1 MRQTIFA
8 AAVVVGS
15 SCHSAGLS
23 EGVPQHEGEAQPDD
37 RSDDDGVA
45 PFPEVDLLDQ
55 IVDQRKPGIGNN
67 GCQIITNSLLNKSD
81 CFSTQT

>member
-1 MRQTIFA
+1 M
-8 AAVVVGS
+8 S
-15 SCHSAGLS
+15 SEGRFNKLETDHFRCGRGCWFELPAAGLS

-67 GCQIITNSLLNKSD
+67 GCQIIMNS
-81 CFSTQT
+81 